1 MAWTRPTWHGA
12 TIGVAL
18 IVLMVMTARVARAQL
33 PGLPA
38 PGGAAAGASKPKE
51 KGVVTAK
58 GPIKVRERI
67 DDDELRDFLNRF
79 LPEYPGVRSIS
90 VAVKD
95 GVVRLRGRVDDD
107 DTRDEITDVVDRV
120 EGVRVVMNHTKT
132 DDEVMTAG
140 QFARREIDMI
150 RDYLAK
156 HWLLILVAITI
167 VAFSAVA
174 ARLFNA
180 HAETIL
186 SPFVRNPLLRSV
198 AGSILSSFLLIGGV
212 LLALSALKLSRA
224 VLSILGFAG
233 VVGLAVGFAFRD
245 ITENFIASVL
255 LGVRRP
261 FQVGDYVTV
270 AGNSGVIQSLNTR
283 ATVLVTLDGNHV
295 RIPNSVIFKETL
307 VNSSASPSSRS
318 SFDVVVP
325 LESSVA
331 DAIASIDEA
340 LRSQPEVLADPPP
353 RALVEAIEPGGV
365 RLRAY
370 FWAPTR
376 GVDSLRL
383 LSDLKLKV
391 KVALQRLASP
401 PPSNGPAPNPDET
414 ALANLRRDARAA
426 SQAPPAEGSGVTTPI
441 ERVMEQCDSRVSD
454 EGENLLKN
462 GPSRPT

>member
-1 MAWTRPTWHGA
+1 MARTRPIRHGA
-12 TIGVAL
+12 TLGVAL
-18 IVLMVMTARVARAQL
+18 IVLMATRSAPAQL

-38 PGGAAAGASKPKE
+38 SGGSPAPASAPKA

-58 GPIKVRERI
+58 GPIKVRERV
-67 DDDELRDFLNRF
+67 DDEELRDFLVRF

-120 EGVRVVMNHTKT
+120 EGVRVVINHTST

-140 QFARREIDMI
+140 QFARREVDTI

-156 HWLLILVAITI
+156 HWLLILVALGI
-167 VAFSAVA
+167 VALSAVA

-180 HAETIL
+180 HAETL
-186 SPFVRNPLLRSV
+186 LAPFVRNTLLRSV
-198 AGSILSSFLLIGGV
+198 AGSILSSFLLIGGL
-212 LLALSALKLSRA
+212 LLALSALKLTHA

-270 AGNSGVIQSLNTR
+270 AGYSGVIQSLNTR

-318 SFDVVVP
+318 TFDMVVP

-331 DAIASIDEA
+331 DALAAIDDA
-340 LRSQPEVLADPPP
+340 LRSQPEVLKDPPP

-370 FWAPTR
+370 FWAPSR

-391 KVALQRLASP
+391 KVALQRLTAP
-401 PPSNGPAPNPDET
+401 PPSNGKAPSPDEQ

-426 SQAPPAEGSGVTTPI
+426 SQAPPAEGPAATTPI
-441 ERVMEQCDSRVSD
+441 EHVLEQCDSRVSD
-454 EGENLLKN
+454 EGENLLKD
-462 GPSRPT
+462 GPSRSS